1 MEELFQM
8 TINQIIENFTH
19 INKDVPLINLN
30 GTSLYI
36 DDILLI
42 DAFFRLFNGGD
53 DRLQLHHT
61 GVLAGLDGLSVA

>member
-1 MEELFQM
+1 M

-42 DAFFRLFNGGD
+42 
-53 DRLQLHHT
+53 
-61 GVLAGLDGLSVA
+61 VLAIILLNENSTDFTIPLICLLLIIN

>member
-1 MEELFQM
+1 M

-42 DAFFRLFNGGD
+42 
-53 DRLQLHHT
+53 
-61 GVLAGLDGLSVA
+61 VLAIILLTENSADFTIPLICLLLIFN

>member
-1 MEELFQM
+1 M

-42 DAFFRLFNGGD
+42 
-53 DRLQLHHT
+53 
-61 GVLAGLDGLSVA
+61 VLAIILLNENLTDFTIPLICLLLIFN

>member
-1 MEELFQM
+1 M

-42 DAFFRLFNGGD
+42 
-53 DRLQLHHT
+53 
-61 GVLAGLDGLSVA
+61 VLAIILLNENYTDFTIPLICILLIFN

>member
-1 MEELFQM
+1 M

-42 DAFFRLFNGGD
+42 
-53 DRLQLHHT
+53 
-61 GVLAGLDGLSVA
+61 VLAIILLIENSTDFTIPLICLLLILN

>member
-1 MEELFQM
+1 M
-8 TINQIIENFTH
+8 TINKIIENFTH

-42 DAFFRLFNGGD
+42 
-53 DRLQLHHT
+53 
-61 GVLAGLDGLSVA
+61 VLAIILLNENSTDFTIPLICLLLIFN